1 MYARFNGFL
10 RPYQGFKPFTV
21 LRRIGTVTAT
31 GRPVTGSFTE
41 AGQIIGMI
49 SQASQKEIEQW
60 KQNGHPITHTIVQRG
75 TKNQAKPTDVVQLT
89 VTEDEQGNPLT
100 TRRFLV
106 QGVQDP
112 GEIGHFT
119 VYHVEEREDL
129 QNETISSGS

>member
-21 LRRIGTVTAT
+21 LHRIGAVTTT
-31 GRPVTGSFTE
+31 GRPVTGSFEE
-41 AGQIIGMI
+41 AGEIIGII

-75 TKNQAKPTDVVQLT
+75 TKNQAKPTDVMQLQGP
-89 VTEDEQGNPLT
+89 EDEEGNT
-100 TRRFLV
+100 TCRRFLV

-129 QNETISSGS
+129 Q